1 MSLAADIR
9 ARLATW
15 TGTDAALALELG
27 CDRTRISSER
37 HRAKVVRPMR
47 ECACRRMFRPLHGAK
62 RCEDCH
68 GDSRTWAD
76 RVARD
81 PDKLARTQR
90 CSSCRV
96 VGHNRRTC
104 GRREAVE
111 IGPSVEA
118 LDGGAGEA

>member
-9 ARLATW
+9 ERLATW
-15 TGTDAALALELG
+15 TGSDAALALELG
-27 CDRTRISSER
+27 CARTRISSER

-62 RCEDCH
+62 RCEDCR

-76 RVARD
+76 RTARD
-81 PDKLARTQR
+81 PSLRARTQR
-90 CSSCRV
+90 CSSCAL

-104 GRREAVE
+104 GRREAADR
-111 IGPSVEA
+111 GGAVEA
-118 LDGGAGEA
+118 LDGAKVEA